1 MFLDLTDLHPDPL
14 QQFQLWFDEF
24 KAACPVDP
32 EAMALATA
40 GPDGQPTVRTVLM
53 RGLDEDGFRFFT
65 HYEGRKGRELEAN
78 PRAGILFYWR
88 ETARQVRVE
97 GTVEKVSAQI
107 SDAYFQSRPRIS
119 QVGAWASV
127 QSQPLQSRQ
136 ALLDRVEE
144 LERNFGDGPIARPPG
159 WGGYRVRPQ
168 TWEFWQHGEFRL
180 HDRFLYQRQ
189 DGAWAITRLNP

>member
-1 MFLDLTDLHPDPL
+1 MFLDLKDLHPDPL

-40 GPDGQPTVRTVLM
+40 DAHGQPTVRTVLM
-53 RGLDEDGFRFFT
+53 RGLDADGFQFFT

-78 PRAGILFYWR
+78 PRAGLLFYWR

-97 GTVEKVSAQI
+97 GTVERVSLEI
-107 SDAYFQSRPRIS
+107 SDAYFQSRPRVS
-119 QVGAWASV
+119 QVGAWASA
-127 QSQPLQSRQ
+127 QSQPLESRQ
-136 ALLDRVEE
+136 ALLDRVAE
-144 LERNFGDGPIARPPG
+144 LEKRFGDGPVPRPDR
-159 WGGYRVRPQ
+159 WGGYRVRPV

-180 HDRFLYQRQ
+180 HDRFLYQRE
-189 DGAWAITRLNP
+189 GGGWSITRLNP